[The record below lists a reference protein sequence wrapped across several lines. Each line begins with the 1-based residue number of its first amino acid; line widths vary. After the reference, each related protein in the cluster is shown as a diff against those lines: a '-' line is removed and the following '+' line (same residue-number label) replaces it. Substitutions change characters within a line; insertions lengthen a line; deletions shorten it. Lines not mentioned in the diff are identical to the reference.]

1 MRKSFVGL
9 LSLILVVLL
18 LSGCPKDP
26 YVTAIKASAD
36 VSAAVSA
43 ALPVVASYYTAGKIN
58 DAQKARVAAFLG
70 NVTDANMK
78 FRQGAVS
85 LHNAG
90 ATGTA
95 AYVALAQDFVN
106 SLPTDPTA
114 FFYYSKD
121 SQDQFNAVLL
131 AVKTAINGVLLLVE
145 SAKGAK

>member
-1 MRKSFVGL
+1 
-9 LSLILVVLL
+9 
-18 LSGCPKDP
+18 
-26 YVTAIKASAD
+26 
-36 VSAAVSA
+36 VSAAVSV

-58 DAQKARVAAFLG
+58 DIQKAKVAAFLS
-70 NVTDANMK
+70 NVADANMK

-85 LHNAG
+85 LHNSG

-95 AYVALAQDFVN
+95 AYVSLAQDFVN

-121 SQDQFNAVLL
+121 SQDQFNTVLL
-131 AVKTAINGVLLLVE
+131 AVKTAVNGVLLLVE